1 VQLPLDQLG
10 FGNLPAGALAAI
22 QQQLLPLL
30 NSITAR
36 TQTAANAF
44 RQGAAFGHGRGL
56 LQDDAASSS
65 VISLADYYALVDS
78 RIRPTL
84 ESLGTDNATI
94 VQLVNSTA
102 SFLYSLEAFPGDVN
116 FATRAAQVGWKL
128 LLLQQWA
135 SGSLQE
141 KLHKCGVGSSVTIT
155 RRAALARLEMKLV
168 SANVAKRV
176 LVCSKLYT
184 DAG

>member
-10 FGNLPAGALAAI
+10 FGNLPAGALTAI

-44 RQGAAFGHGRGL
+44 RQGAALGLGRGL
-56 LQDDAASSS
+56 LQSD
-65 VISLADYYALVDS
+65 VIPLADYYALVDS

-84 ESLGTDNATI
+84 EELGTDNATI

-116 FATRAAQVGWKL
+116 FATRAAQVG
-128 LLLQQWA
+128 
-135 SGSLQE
+135 
-141 KLHKCGVGSSVTIT
+141 CG
-155 RRAALARLEMKLV
+155 RNAALMYHTEHITFW
-168 SANVAKRV
+168 VA
-176 LVCSKLYT
+176 
-184 DAG
+184 G